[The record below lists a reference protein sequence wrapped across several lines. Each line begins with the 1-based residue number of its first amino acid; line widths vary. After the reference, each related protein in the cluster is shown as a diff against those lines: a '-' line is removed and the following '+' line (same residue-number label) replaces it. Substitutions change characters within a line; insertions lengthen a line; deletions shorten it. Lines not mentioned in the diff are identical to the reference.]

1 MKVSMRVDYG
11 IRVLVDLAQAE
22 GVAQTSD
29 IAHRQGIPEP
39 YLDQILTVLRKAG
52 FIASK
57 RGPQGGHVLARDP
70 SQVSVAEVMA
80 ALGNPPSLR
89 CLEQPSDCVQS
100 TLCVQRDVWRQIDE
114 ATQKLLAAISIGEMA
129 HQQERR
135 HEGGMYYI

>member
-22 GVAQTSD
+22 GVSQTSE

-39 YLDQILTVLRKAG
+39 YLDQILTILRKAG

-89 CLEQPSDCVQS
+89 CLERPADCVQA

>member
-22 GVAQTSD
+22 GVTQTSE
-29 IAHRQGIPEP
+29 IAQRQGIPEP
-39 YLDQILTVLRKAG
+39 YLDQILTILRKAG

-89 CLEQPSDCVQS
+89 CLERPADCVQA

>member
-22 GVAQTSD
+22 GVVQTSE
-29 IAHRQGIPEP
+29 IAQRQAIPEP

-57 RGPQGGHVLARDP
+57 RGPQGGHALARDP
-70 SQVSVAEVMA
+70 SQISVAEVMA

-89 CLEQPSDCVQS
+89 CLEQPADCVRS
-100 TLCVQRDVWRQIDE
+100 TLCVQRDVWRQIEE
-114 ATQKLLAAISIGEMA
+114 ATQKLLAATFIGELA

-135 HEGGMYYI
+135 LEGGMYYI

>member
-22 GVAQTSD
+22 GVAQTSE

-52 FIASK
+52 FITSK

-89 CLEQPSDCVQS
+89 CLEQPADCARS

-135 HEGGMYYI
+135 HEAGMYYI

>member
-22 GVAQTSD
+22 GVSQTSE

-39 YLDQILTVLRKAG
+39 YLDQILTILRKAG

-89 CLEQPSDCVQS
+89 CLEQPSDCVQA
-100 TLCVQRDVWRQIDE
+100 TLCVQRDVWRQIEE
-114 ATQKLLAAISIGEMA
+114 ATQKLLAATSIGELA

-135 HEGGMYYI
+135 QEAGMYYI